1 MAKVLKTSL
10 SVVLEDQEIAKSN
23 RFMDEAITHEP
34 LSHESGEAN
43 LPGAMTDHPLA
54 AGINQI
60 AIISTSAFSVKIGN
74 TTSPEHNNMKMFV
87 YDGEST
93 DIFVS
98 NKGVDPIV
106 IKYASA
112 KYSLA

>member
-10 SVVLEDQEIAKSN
+10 SVVLENQDIAKSS
-23 RFMDEAITHEP
+23 RFLDEAITHEP

-43 LPGAMTDHPLA
+43 LPGNTVDHPLA
-54 AGINQI
+54 ASVNQI
-60 AIISTSAFSVKIGN
+60 VIFSQNTFSIKIGN
-74 TTSPEHNNMKMFV
+74 TTNPEHDNMKMFV
-87 YDGEST
+87 YDGQST

-98 NKGVDPIV
+98 NKGVDPIT

-112 KYSLA
+112 KYSQG

>member
-10 SVVLEDQEIAKSN
+10 SVVLEDQEIAKSS

-43 LPGAMTDHPLA
+43 LPGTTADHPLA

-60 AIISTSAFSVKIGN
+60 AIMSKSAFAIKVGN
-74 TTSPEHNNMKMFV
+74 TTNPEHSNMRMFV